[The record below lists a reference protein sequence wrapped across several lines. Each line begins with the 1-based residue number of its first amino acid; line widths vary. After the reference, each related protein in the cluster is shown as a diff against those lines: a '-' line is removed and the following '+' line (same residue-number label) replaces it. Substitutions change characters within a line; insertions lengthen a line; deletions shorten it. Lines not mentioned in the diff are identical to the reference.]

1 MKLIP
6 SIAVI
11 GMMLCWPLAR
21 AHAELSPNDTQF
33 LKSCQVI
40 QGDIAVI
47 PKLSQS
53 AQDVINKAVQDKDC
67 GRTGPL
73 RASRAYYRKL
83 SVDKPVPLPPAGWNI
98 IYLTNEEFKNY
109 INILD
114 NAPW

>member
-6 SIAVI
+6 SIAVAAV
-11 GMMLCWPLAR
+11 MLFWPLAR
-21 AHAELSPNDTQF
+21 AHAALSPEDKQF

-40 QGDIAVI
+40 PADIDII
-47 PKLSQS
+47 PKLSQTT
-53 AQDVINKAVQDKDC
+53 QDNIARWIQAKDC

-83 SVDKPVPLPPAGWNI
+83 DVSKPIPLLPPGWSVT
-98 IYLTNEEFKNY
+98 YLTEEEFKNY